1 MFDWIEIGLLSTA
14 GALMLL
20 RALPRLRSY
29 RPLFDA
35 GAALS
40 LISALYPWPSNRLG
54 QFLFDTTG
62 DGPRLPREFFGVVW
76 WILGAWIAKSLLN
89 LALERTLFPD
99 NDQPHSR
106 RLFAD
111 LASGLIYIL
120 AFIGIVGAV
129 FKEPVSTLL
138 ATSGVLAIV
147 LGLALQNTL
156 ADVFSGLA
164 INIERPFYTG
174 DRISL
179 ADHVSGEV
187 MQVNWRATWLRTW
200 THDMVVIPNSMI
212 SKAIVTNHSRPKGP
226 HLCILRLSVDLSIA
240 PSRVIAALTATASRS
255 GVAHA
260 MPQAYARA
268 FSDSLVDYELAF
280 AIEDFALVPG
290 AKSEMLERVAAEFR
304 SRQIPIGAAATDI
317 RIVRQGEP
325 AVDPKAPP
333 AASSVPPE

>member
-138 ATSGVLAIV
+138 ATSGCDS
-147 LGLALQNTL
+147 TL
-156 ADVFSGLA
+156 WEVSYRF
-164 INIERPFYTG
+164 G
-174 DRISL
+174 DRGSSTHGECETQRRCAFGVSSIS
-179 ADHVSGEV
+179 S
-187 MQVNWRATWLRTW
+187 WY
-200 THDMVVIPNSMI
+200 
-212 SKAIVTNHSRPKGP
+212 SR
-226 HLCILRLSVDLSIA
+226 
-240 PSRVIAALTATASRS
+240 
-255 GVAHA
+255 
-260 MPQAYARA
+260 
-268 FSDSLVDYELAF
+268 
-280 AIEDFALVPG
+280 
-290 AKSEMLERVAAEFR
+290 
-304 SRQIPIGAAATDI
+304 
-317 RIVRQGEP
+317 
-325 AVDPKAPP
+325 
-333 AASSVPPE
+333 